1 MNKIICITG
10 LCGAG
15 KSVVSNRFIEKGFSY
30 VRFGQLT
37 MDIVKERGW
46 EVSEENERKVREELR
61 EKHGMAAYALL
72 NLPKF
77 DDLLKSGSVIA
88 DGLYSFEEY
97 KVLRDHFKEKM
108 IVIAVFAS
116 PKLRYERL
124 TTRKERP
131 LTENEAQSRDYA
143 EIEKLNKGGT
153 IAMADFTV
161 INDKD
166 ENYLLNQIDDI
177 IGQIH

>member
-1 MNKIICITG
+1 
-10 LCGAG
+10 
-15 KSVVSNRFIEKGFSY
+15 
-30 VRFGQLT
+30 
-37 MDIVKERGW
+37 
-46 EVSEENERKVREELR
+46 
-61 EKHGMAAYALL
+61 L